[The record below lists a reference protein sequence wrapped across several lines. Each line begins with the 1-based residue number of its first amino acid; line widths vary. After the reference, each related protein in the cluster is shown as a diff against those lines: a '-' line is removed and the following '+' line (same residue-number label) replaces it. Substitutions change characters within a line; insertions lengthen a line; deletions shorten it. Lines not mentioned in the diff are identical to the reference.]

1 MKIIAFV
8 IAMVFFIGGMTL
20 LGYAFEPNDSAARF
34 IMFFGGILSITIALA
49 VPMSILK
56 RIES

>member
-8 IAMVFFIGGMTL
+8 IAMVFFLGGMTL
-20 LGYAFEPNDSAARF
+20 LGYAFEPNDGAARF
-34 IMFFGGILSITIALA
+34 IMFFGGILAITVALM

-56 RIES
+56 RIER

>member
-1 MKIIAFV
+1 MKFIAFI
-8 IAMVFFIGGMTL
+8 IAMVFFLGGMTL
-20 LGYAFEPNDSAARF
+20 LGYAFEPNDGTARF
-34 IMFFGGILSITIALA
+34 FMFFGGILSITVALA